1 MNPIKFAC
9 KKDEI
14 CAAIGNVSKA
24 VSPKSTITAL
34 EGIRLLLNGTSL
46 ELTGYD
52 LEIGI
57 TTVIEVDSEDR
68 GEIVLNSRLFSE
80 ITRRMP
86 SDTVY
91 FEVDENLNM
100 KIS

>member
-52 LEIGI
+52 LSLIHI
-57 TTVIEVDSEDR
+57 YQFF
-68 GEIVLNSRLFSE
+68 LFPQYQKAEESG
-80 ITRRMP
+80 
-86 SDTVY
+86 
-91 FEVDENLNM
+91 FLFLHFLL
-100 KIS
+100 

>member
-34 EGIRLLLNGTSL
+34 EGIRLLLNVQALS
-46 ELTGYD
+46 
-52 LEIGI
+52 
-57 TTVIEVDSEDR
+57 
-68 GEIVLNSRLFSE
+68 
-80 ITRRMP
+80 
-86 SDTVY
+86 
-91 FEVDENLNM
+91 
-100 KIS
+100 